1 MLTDCLS
8 GNRTWQEVCH
18 FLALLSFLDSYRK
31 TTSRIKTFF
40 YFPLTRCT
48 VCQDI
53 FDDISKGVSFHE
65 NIRFQIGGHTLWQ
78 MNGTNYCLLPQHFT
92 DFKRIILIIA
102 GVADVLW
109 NVLRSWAKCLR
120 EHSLV
125 LAVSWH
131 HACGCNSLSN
141 RKRDATKQGAFTWQY
156 VIKKRC
162 FLPLFYHLKMVF
174 WGLTSFIYT
183 RKSTNI
189 IRYITCIVNFYSFF
203 ITLPKA
209 EDIIFCKKIGTK
221 TKCNYSQVSIPFRD
235 KKGDFNIFMILLNG
249 RYL

>member
-1 MLTDCLS
+1 MFYEMYWGVERNTCGNIVLCLQS
-8 GNRTWQEVCH
+8 RGIT
-18 FLALLSFLDSYRK
+18 LAAA
-31 TTSRIKTFF
+31 
-40 YFPLTRCT
+40 
-48 VCQDI
+48 
-53 FDDISKGVSFHE
+53 
-65 NIRFQIGGHTLWQ
+65 
-78 MNGTNYCLLPQHFT
+78 
-92 DFKRIILIIA
+92 IA
-102 GVADVLW
+102 YPTASV
-109 NVLRSWAKCLR
+109 CLR
-120 EHSLV
+120 
-125 LAVSWH
+125 
-131 HACGCNSLSN
+131 N

-162 FLPLFYHLKMVF
+162 FLPLFYHLKMAF

-209 EDIIFCKKIGTK
+209 EDTIFCKKIGTK

-249 RYL
+249 GYL

>member
-1 MLTDCLS
+1 MTRAIVSCHSFVLIVKGLY
-8 GNRTWQEVCH
+8 WLLQE
-18 FLALLSFLDSYRK
+18 
-31 TTSRIKTFF
+31 
-40 YFPLTRCT
+40 
-48 VCQDI
+48 
-53 FDDISKGVSFHE
+53 
-65 NIRFQIGGHTLWQ
+65 WQ
-78 MNGTNYCLLPQHFT
+78 MFYEMYWVVERNACGNIALCLQYRGITLAAA
-92 DFKRIILIIA
+92 IA
-102 GVADVLW
+102 YPTASV
-109 NVLRSWAKCLR
+109 CLR
-120 EHSLV
+120 
-125 LAVSWH
+125 
-131 HACGCNSLSN
+131 N

>member
-18 FLALLSFLDSYRK
+18 SLALLSCLDSYRK
-31 TTSRIKTFF
+31 TTSRVKTFF

-92 DFKRIILIIA
+92 DFKGIILVIA

-109 NVLRSWAKCLR
+109 NVLSSGAKGLR

-141 RKRDATKQGAFTWQY
+141 CKRMSSQPQAWCYET
-156 VIKKRC
+156 RC
-162 FLPLFYHLKMVF
+162 IHMTICY
-174 WGLTSFIYT
+174 
-183 RKSTNI
+183 
-189 IRYITCIVNFYSFF
+189 
-203 ITLPKA
+203 
-209 EDIIFCKKIGTK
+209 
-221 TKCNYSQVSIPFRD
+221 
-235 KKGDFNIFMILLNG
+235 
-249 RYL
+249 